1 MSEDLTRE
9 RMLAA
14 LQADVHAWPGRVR
27 QAGVKKSDNS
37 AYVPLPRN
45 NAILRTPDDPEA
57 TYNYMVETW
66 EADDGDQGSD
76 GWYRIIKEAGPELT
90 WEYLM
95 VDEEAPYA
103 PLFPAHLRERVR
115 TALERD
121 AGTAEWRK
129 GKAESERTEQE
140 RRERIAR
147 LREEWRTGK
156 MLRPSLP
163 ELDDGLGQR

>member
-1 MSEDLTRE
+1 MSEEWTRE

-14 LQADVHAWPGRVR
+14 LQADVDAWPGRVR
-27 QAGVKKSDNS
+27 DAAAKKSDNS

-66 EADDGDQGSD
+66 EAADADQGSD

-95 VDEEAPYA
+95 VDQQAPYA

-115 TALERD
+115 RALERD

-129 GKAESERTEQE
+129 GRAESERREQE
-140 RRERIAR
+140 RRDRIAR
-147 LREEWRTGK
+147 LREDWRTGK
-156 MLRPSLP
+156 TPRPKLP
-163 ELDDGLGQR
+163 DLDDGLRQR